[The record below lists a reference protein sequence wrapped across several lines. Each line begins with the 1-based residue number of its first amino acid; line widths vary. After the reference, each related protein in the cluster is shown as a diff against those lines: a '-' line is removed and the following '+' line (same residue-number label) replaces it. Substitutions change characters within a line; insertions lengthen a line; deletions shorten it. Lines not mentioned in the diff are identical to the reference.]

1 MPTFVALLI
10 LSFLFPVP
18 STGAH
23 EDIGISHIQF
33 ESLSQFASAL
43 PNDIQLLDDAIAI
56 EGFLEALDGYPPDWP
71 AVYGRGH
78 HDPGHDDRLFQ
89 VNRERDERRAG
100 NLALA
105 RRIAFRWSGEL
116 SRFDPAKKGFS
127 VALGP
132 VFTSTRW
139 GQVRFKTDDLP
150 GELKAIPSADS
161 LDRLLCEIAA
171 GKTVELA
178 VIIIGRLIPDESIM
192 YDFSH
197 DQDGLG
203 LIMPVV
209 RVEEVLYVLSPS
221 LHNDPSLVIP
231 SPH

>member
-1 MPTFVALLI
+1 MPTFVVLLI
-10 LSFLFPVP
+10 LSFFFPVS
-18 STGAH
+18 STGAQ
-23 EDIGISHIQF
+23 EDVGISRIQF
-33 ESLSQFASAL
+33 KSLSQFASAL

-56 EGFLEALDGYPPDWP
+56 EGFLEALEGYPPDWP
-71 AVYGRGH
+71 AIYGRGH

-89 VNRERDERRAG
+89 VNRERDERRVG

-116 SRFDPAKKGFS
+116 SRFDPEKKGFS

-139 GQVRFKTDDLP
+139 GQVRFKPDDLP
-150 GELKAIPSADS
+150 GGLKAIPPADM
-161 LDRLLCEIAA
+161 LDRLQRELAA

-178 VIIIGRLIPDESIM
+178 VIIIGRLIPEESIV

-197 DQDGLG
+197 DQEGLG
-203 LIMPVV
+203 LIMPFVH
-209 RVEEVLYVLSPS
+209 VEEVHYLLFR
-221 LHNDPSLVIP
+221 
-231 SPH
+231 

>member
-1 MPTFVALLI
+1 MPTFFVLLI
-10 LSFLFPVP
+10 LFFLFQVS
-18 STGAH
+18 STGAQ
-23 EDIGISHIQF
+23 EDVGISRIQF

-56 EGFLEALDGYPPDWP
+56 EGFLEALEGYPPDWP
-71 AVYGRGH
+71 AIYGGGH

-89 VNRERDERRAG
+89 VNRERDERRVG
-100 NLALA
+100 NLALG

-116 SRFDPAKKGFS
+116 SRFDPEKKGFS

-139 GQVRFKTDDLP
+139 GQVRFKADDLP
-150 GELKAIPSADS
+150 GELNAIPPADS
-161 LDRLLCEIAA
+161 LDRLLREIAA

-178 VIIIGRLIPDESIM
+178 VIIVGRLIPDESIV

-209 RVEEVLYVLSPS
+209 RVEEVHYVLSP
-221 LHNDPSLVIP
+221 
-231 SPH
+231 

>member
-1 MPTFVALLI
+1 MAMPTFIVLLI
-10 LSFLFPVP
+10 LSFLFQVS
-18 STGAH
+18 STGAQ
-23 EDIGISHIQF
+23 EDVGISRIQF

-43 PNDIQLLDDAIAI
+43 SDDIQLLDDAIAI
-56 EGFLEALDGYPPDWP
+56 ERFLEALEGYPPDWP
-71 AVYGRGH
+71 AVHGQGH

-89 VNRERDERRAG
+89 MNRERDERRAG

-116 SRFDPAKKGFS
+116 SRFDPEKKGFS

-132 VFTSTRW
+132 VLTSTRW
-139 GQVRFKTDDLP
+139 GQVRFKADDLP
-150 GELKAIPSADS
+150 GEFNAIPPADS
-161 LDRLLCEIAA
+161 LDRLLREIAA

-178 VIIIGRLIPDESIM
+178 VIIVGRLIPDESIV

-203 LIMPVV
+203 LIMPFVH
-209 RVEEVLYVLSPS
+209 VEEVHYVLSP
-221 LHNDPSLVIP
+221 
-231 SPH
+231 

>member
-1 MPTFVALLI
+1 MPTFFVLLI
-10 LSFLFPVP
+10 LFFLFQVS
-18 STGAH
+18 STGAQ
-23 EDIGISHIQF
+23 EDVGISRIQF

-43 PNDIQLLDDAIAI
+43 SNDIQLLDDAIAI
-56 EGFLEALDGYPPDWP
+56 EGFLEALEGYPPDWP
-71 AVYGRGH
+71 AIYGGGH

-89 VNRERDERRAG
+89 VNRERDERRVG
-100 NLALA
+100 NLALG

-116 SRFDPAKKGFS
+116 SRFDPEKKGFS

-132 VFTSTRW
+132 VFTSPRW
-139 GQVRFKTDDLP
+139 GQVRFKADNLP
-150 GELKAIPSADS
+150 GELNAIPPADS
-161 LDRLLCEIAA
+161 LDRLLREIAA

-178 VIIIGRLIPDESIM
+178 VIIVGRLIPDESIV

-209 RVEEVLYVLSPS
+209 RVEEVHYVLSP
-221 LHNDPSLVIP
+221 
-231 SPH
+231 

>member
-10 LSFLFPVP
+10 LSFLFQVS
-18 STGAH
+18 STGAQ
-23 EDIGISHIQF
+23 EDVGISCIQF
-33 ESLSQFASAL
+33 ESLSQFASTL
-43 PNDIQLLDDAIAI
+43 PNGIQLLDDAIAI
-56 EGFLEALDGYPPDWP
+56 EGFLEALEGYPPDWP
-71 AVYGRGH
+71 AVYGQGH

-116 SRFDPAKKGFS
+116 SRFDPEKRGFS

-132 VFTSTRW
+132 VLTSTRW
-139 GQVRFKTDDLP
+139 GQVRFKADDLP
-150 GELKAIPSADS
+150 GELNAIPPADS
-161 LDRLLCEIAA
+161 LDQLRREIAT

-178 VIIIGRLIPDESIM
+178 VIIIGRLIPDESIV

-209 RVEEVLYVLSPS
+209 RVEEVHYVLSP
-221 LHNDPSLVIP
+221 
-231 SPH
+231 

>member
-1 MPTFVALLI
+1 MPTFVVLLI
-10 LSFLFPVP
+10 LSFLFQVS
-18 STGAH
+18 STGAQ
-23 EDIGISHIQF
+23 EDAGISRIQF
-33 ESLSQFASAL
+33 ESLSQFASSL

-71 AVYGRGH
+71 AVYGQGH

-100 NLALA
+100 NIVLA

-116 SRFDPAKKGFS
+116 SRFDPEKKGFS

-139 GQVRFKTDDLP
+139 GQVRFKADDLP
-150 GELKAIPSADS
+150 GELNAIPPADS
-161 LDRLLCEIAA
+161 LDGLLREIAA

-178 VIIIGRLIPDESIM
+178 VIIVGRLIPDESIV

-209 RVEEVLYVLSPS
+209 RVEEVHYVLSP
-221 LHNDPSLVIP
+221 
-231 SPH
+231 

>member
-10 LSFLFPVP
+10 LSCLFPVP
-18 STGAH
+18 STGAQ
-23 EDIGISHIQF
+23 EDVGISRIQF

-71 AVYGRGH
+71 AIYGRGH

-89 VNRERDERRAG
+89 LNRERDERRVG

-116 SRFDPAKKGFS
+116 SRFDSAKKGFS

-139 GQVRFKTDDLP
+139 GQVRFKADDLP
-150 GELKAIPSADS
+150 GELKAISPADS
-161 LDRLLCEIAA
+161 LDRLLRETAA

-178 VIIIGRLIPDESIM
+178 VIIVGRLIPAGTGLAYHKTRRNRNQAPEFGVEDLMAPEAAVAEAPAGDE
-192 YDFSH
+192 
-197 DQDGLG
+197 Q
-203 LIMPVV
+203 VA
-209 RVEEVLYVLSPS
+209 
-221 LHNDPSLVIP
+221 
-231 SPH
+231 

>member
-1 MPTFVALLI
+1 MPTLVVLLI
-10 LSFLFPVP
+10 LFILFPT
-18 STGAH
+18 SWTGAQ
-23 EDIGISHIQF
+23 EDVGISPIQF
-33 ESLSQFASAL
+33 VTLSQFATAL
-43 PNDIQLLDDAIAI
+43 PSDIQLLDDAIAI
-56 EGFLEALDGYPPDWP
+56 EGFLKALDEYPPDWP
-71 AVYGRGH
+71 AIYGDGH

-89 VNRERDERRAG
+89 VNRVRDDRRAG

-116 SRFDPAKKGFS
+116 SRFDPERTGFS

-132 VFTSTRW
+132 VLTATRW
-139 GQVRFKTDDLP
+139 GQVRFKADDLP

-171 GKTVELA
+171 GKPVELA
-178 VIIIGRLIPDESIM
+178 VIIIGRLIPDESIV

-197 DQDGLG
+197 GQDGLG

-209 RVEEVLYVLSPS
+209 RVEAVQYVLTP
-221 LHNDPSLVIP
+221 
-231 SPH
+231 

>member
-1 MPTFVALLI
+1 MPTFVVLLI
-10 LSFLFPVP
+10 LSFLFQVS
-18 STGAH
+18 STGAQ
-23 EDIGISHIQF
+23 EDAGISRIQF
-33 ESLSQFASAL
+33 ESLSQFASSL

-71 AVYGRGH
+71 AVYGQGH

-100 NLALA
+100 NIVLA

-116 SRFDPAKKGFS
+116 SRFDPEKKGFS

-139 GQVRFKTDDLP
+139 GQVRFKPDDLP
-150 GELKAIPSADS
+150 GGLNAIPPADM
-161 LDRLLCEIAA
+161 LDRLQRELAA

-178 VIIIGRLIPDESIM
+178 VIIIGRLIPEESIV

-197 DQDGLG
+197 DQEGLG
-203 LIMPVV
+203 LIMPFVH
-209 RVEEVLYVLSPS
+209 VEEVHYLLFR
-221 LHNDPSLVIP
+221 
-231 SPH
+231 

>member
-23 EDIGISHIQF
+23 EDIGISRIQF

-89 VNRERDERRAG
+89 VNRERDERRVG